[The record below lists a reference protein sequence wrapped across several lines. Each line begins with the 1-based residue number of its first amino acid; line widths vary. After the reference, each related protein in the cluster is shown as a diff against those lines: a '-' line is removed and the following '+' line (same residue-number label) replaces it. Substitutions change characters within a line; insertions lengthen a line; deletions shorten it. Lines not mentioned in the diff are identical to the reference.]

1 VHLPC
6 SLLWH
11 LGWSWTWGRAASSPT
26 DQRCRRSVLFAST
39 GRSCCSTVGSLSRP
53 TIFVKNPSFV
63 RSSVHPSVYTKIARF
78 CNLPR
83 SCSIYKPCFSTT
95 HCQCVL
101 LSFAKRCLLLSL
113 AGPLSHV
120 VTMAHGPGPPATA
133 TATHRGC
140 RMCVDPKSNGAHP
153 GSLAASR
160 VRGALI
166 IRAWRYA

>member
-1 VHLPC
+1 MHLPC

-11 LGWSWTWGRAASSPT
+11 LGWSWTRGEERALH
-26 DQRCRRSVLFAST
+26 QGCRRSLLFAGN

-113 AGPLSHV
+113 AGPLSQV
-120 VTMAHGPGPPATA
+120 VHAWPAAHRPTRPTARHRPRPPAPPPPRMSVVRRSQVIGA
-133 TATHRGC
+133 WWWLFGRLAIAKRG
-140 RMCVDPKSNGAHP
+140 
-153 GSLAASR
+153 
-160 VRGALI
+160 
-166 IRAWRYA
+166 